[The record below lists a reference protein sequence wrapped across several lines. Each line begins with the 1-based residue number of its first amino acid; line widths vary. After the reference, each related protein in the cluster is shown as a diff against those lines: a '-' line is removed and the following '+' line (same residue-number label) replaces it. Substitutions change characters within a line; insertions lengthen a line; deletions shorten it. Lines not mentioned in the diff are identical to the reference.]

1 MAIKKRPVSPRQKMI
16 NLMYVILMAMLAL
29 NTPTDEEFG
38 VKGKS
43 VVEKIKKSLADDG
56 KKSDEEKKNIDLV
69 ELNVNE
75 LDAFVIPEKTTL
87 YAGERF
93 NSHVVMAAIDS
104 TQRPEI
110 YVNGSRLNAEN
121 GRYSFVAGGVGEH
134 QFGGLADGSFHFVR
148 VHRLEQIIAGTQMHG
163 LVGVLEQTVGRN
175 KDHLALRALFQ
186 HGAGCIQT
194 VHTGHLNV
202 HQDQVCAPQHRRI
215 RCLAA
220 VLGSLDGHFV
230 LKAAGHD
237 VRQRFPFQCFI
248 IRDQQTNHSSN
259 SSSFSTNGRYST
271 TAVPRPGW
279 DRITK
284 RLFRSSRRRRAAT
297 L

>member
-1 MAIKKRPVSPRQKMI
+1 
-16 NLMYVILMAMLAL
+16 
-29 NTPTDEEFG
+29 
-38 VKGKS
+38 
-43 VVEKIKKSLADDG
+43 
-56 KKSDEEKKNIDLV
+56 
-69 ELNVNE
+69 
-75 LDAFVIPEKTTL
+75 
-87 YAGERF
+87 
-93 NSHVVMAAIDS
+93 
-104 TQRPEI
+104 
-110 YVNGSRLNAEN
+110 
-121 GRYSFVAGGVGEH
+121 
-134 QFGGLADGSFHFVR
+134 
-148 VHRLEQIIAGTQMHG
+148 MHG

-215 RCLAA
+215 RRLAA
-220 VLGSLDGHFV
+220 VFSCLNGDLV
-230 LKAAGHD
+230 LKAAGND
-237 VRQRFPFQCFI
+237 IRQSFSFQYFV
-248 IRDQQTNHSSN
+248 IRDQQANHSSN

-279 DRITK
+279 DRITR

>member
-1 MAIKKRPVSPRQKMI
+1 MQDLAHTVQREVEHI
-16 NLMYVILMAMLAL
+16 VILHILAHMGHDQCIAVVL
-29 NTPTDEEFG
+29 PCFGGIALRVSFRLRFHRSQLCKAAARLDLTD
-38 VKGKS
+38 
-43 VVEKIKKSLADDG
+43 
-56 KKSDEEKKNIDLV
+56 
-69 ELNVNE
+69 
-75 LDAFVIPEKTTL
+75 
-87 YAGERF
+87 
-93 NSHVVMAAIDS
+93 
-104 TQRPEI
+104 
-110 YVNGSRLNAEN
+110 
-121 GRYSFVAGGVGEH
+121 
-134 QFGGLADGSFHFVR
+134 GLADGSFHFVR
-148 VHRLEQIIAGTQMHG
+148 VHRLEQIIAGPQMHG